1 MEGITNL
8 LTLIV
13 TISIFYMYMDFRYD
27 KKIVAI
33 IFVVFGIVSF
43 GIYSILVQ
51 TGFDPETISIIC
63 FSLPSL
69 ILCFMIS
76 KYRGAR
82 FIFTFASIDLLAM
95 TALILG
101 RIIGGFFE
109 YNQLVIFV
117 SSFLLLLLYFGIAV
131 LFRKNYLKILRSVK
145 TGWLYMATAV
155 IVMYAFTL
163 MLIGYPVP
171 LRERREYSP
180 VIIVFIL
187 LVFVFLKVI
196 YESANNNVKI
206 YNERIEKDFLEAKL
220 ELSRVHYD
228 MAYKDVLTGIKNRRA
243 FEEYMEILE
252 GEEKKLTCI
261 SMDINNLK
269 KVNDEQGHHA
279 GDELIKEFASL
290 LTNTFKNEEHI
301 FRVGG
306 DEFILIIENHN
317 EEWINDQL
325 MKMDANS
332 KVIGKTIELPLEYAR
347 GECLGESKDIR
358 DLLKK
363 ADSNMYKDK
372 RMQKQEK

>member
-1 MEGITNL
+1 
-8 LTLIV
+8 
-13 TISIFYMYMDFRYD
+13 MDFRYD

-33 IFVVFGIVSF
+33 VFTIFGLTSF
-43 GIYSILVQ
+43 AIYSLFVQ
-51 TGFDPETISIIC
+51 NGFAPETISIIC
-63 FSLPSL
+63 FSIPSL
-69 ILCFMIS
+69 IMCFMIA

-109 YNQLVIFV
+109 YNQFVIFF
-117 SSFLLLLLYFGIAV
+117 SSFLLLIIYFVIAV
-131 LFRKNYLKILRSVK
+131 LFRKSYLKILRTVK
-145 TGWLYMATAV
+145 TGWVYMSIAV
-155 IVMYAFTL
+155 ILMYIFTL
-163 MLIGYPVP
+163 MLIGYPTP

-180 VIIVFIL
+180 IIIVYIL
-187 LVFVFLKVI
+187 LVFAFFKVI
-196 YESANNNVKI
+196 YESANTNVKI
-206 YNERIEKDFLEAKL
+206 YNERIEKDYLEAKL
-220 ELSRVHYD
+220 ELSRMHYD

-243 FEEYMEILE
+243 FEEYLEILE

-279 GDELIKEFASL
+279 GDELIKEFSSL
-290 LTNTFKNEEHI
+290 LTDTFKNEEHI

-317 EEWINDQL
+317 EEWIKDQL
-325 MKMDANS
+325 MKMDTNS
-332 KVIGKTIELPLEYAR
+332 KVIGKAIELPLEYAR